1 MKIKLPKLALIVI
14 LTFQL
19 LNASG
24 QQTGTLSGSVIDKVY
39 QKNIPG
45 VTIQV
50 MNANKSGISDNTGK
64 FLISGILSGAYTIQI
79 KAIGYITV
87 TKYNVPITSGNEN
100 NLLIELE
107 PDVKVLNAVT
117 VTTTGRNKSARAAT
131 LETPLSVQRLTTE
144 EIKTNPGGNFDISRV
159 IQALPG
165 VGGTAGTAGFRNDI
179 IIRGGAPNENV
190 YYLDG
195 VEIPV
200 INHFAT
206 QGSAGGPAGIL
217 NVSFI
222 EEVKLS
228 SSAFDARFNN
238 TLSSVFEF
246 KQKRGNSNHLQGNIR
261 LSGTE
266 LAATLDGP
274 LAKNGQTTFLASA
287 RRSYLQLLFKAIDLP
302 IRPNFWDFQYKISH
316 QLNKKTSLT
325 LIGVGAIDEFNF
337 AAPKKATP
345 EKLYVLNNNP
355 SIQQWNYTV
364 GFTLKHLLK
373 NGYLNLAISRNAFN
387 NQLDKFENNLGE
399 NKGAQTLAFQSTE
412 IENKLRYDVNQT
424 FGDWKIS
431 HGIDIQ
437 QVSSST
443 STNQTIQT
451 AVIDQQGNVVSP
463 AIVRSFTGDIS
474 LVKFGGFIQVGKRF
488 WNNNTGISAGIRA
501 DGNDFTATGMNVI
514 NTLSPRIALSQI
526 ISNKITFNASIGE
539 YFKMM
544 PYTVLSYRNNNN
556 VLANKDVAY
565 TKSTHYVA
573 GFEYL
578 PNNATRFTLET
589 FYKQYNNVPIS
600 VKNGISLSN
609 QGGDF
614 NVLGNEA
621 VTSNGKGR
629 SMGFE
634 FFAQHKLTQRFY
646 GVLSYTYFKS
656 EYTNANT
663 DYTPSSW
670 DNRHLLSVV
679 WGYKFNR
686 NWEMGI
692 KLRFQGG
699 VPYTPY
705 DLVASRANYLTLGS
719 GMLDYSKINNERLN
733 NFNAGDIRIDKKW
746 YYKKTSLDLF
756 IDISNF
762 YRAKSTAPNI
772 YTFQRTADNTGFVT
786 TNNLPIQQNGSN
798 AIPILLDT
806 NDANVTPTIGF
817 IVEF

>member
-1 MKIKLPKLALIVI
+1 MRKFLTQSFFTAL
-14 LTFQL
+14 FL
-19 LNASG
+19 LSVNLVKS
-24 QQTGTLSGSVIDKVY
+24 QKTGTLSGIIVDKTSQKSVSNVS
-39 QKNIPG
+39 
-45 VTIQV
+45 IQIL
-50 MNANKSGISDNTGK
+50 NSTKGTISDSLGK
-64 FLISGILSGAYTIQI
+64 FSISQLLSGAYTIQF
-79 KAIGYITV
+79 KAIGYLTV
-87 TKYNVPITSGNEN
+87 TKYNVPVTSGNEN
-100 NLLIELE
+100 NILVELE
-107 PDVKVLNAVT
+107 EDAKILNAVT
-117 VTTTGRNKSARAAT
+117 VSSTGRTRTARAAT

-190 YYLDG
+190 YYIDG
-195 VEIPV
+195 IEIPV
-200 INHFAT
+200 INHFST

-246 KQKRGNSNHLQGNIR
+246 KQKRGNSSHLQGNIR

-266 LAATLDGP
+266 LATTLEGP
-274 LAKNGQTTFLASA
+274 LSKNGQTTFLASA

-302 IRPNFWDFQYKISH
+302 IRPNFWDFQYKITH
-316 QLNKKTSLT
+316 QFNKKTTLSL
-325 LIGVGAIDEFNF
+325 LGVGAIDEFEF

-355 SIQQWNYTV
+355 SIEQWNYTV
-364 GFTLKHLLK
+364 GATIKHLIK

-387 NQLDKFENNLGE
+387 NQLEKFENNLGA
-399 NKGAQTLAFQSTE
+399 NKGEQTLNVNSTE

-424 FGDWKIS
+424 FGSWKVS
-431 HGIDIQ
+431 HGIDVQ
-437 QVSSST
+437 QVSQTT
-443 STNQTIQT
+443 SNNQIIQSAIKDNLGNIT
-451 AVIDQQGNVVSP
+451 VPAV
-463 AIVRSFTGDIS
+463 VRNYSGDIS
-474 LVKFGGFIQVGKRF
+474 LVKFGGFIQAGKRF
-488 WNNNTGISAGIRA
+488 WNNKTGISAGIRA
-501 DGNDFTATGMNVI
+501 DANNFTTNGMNVL
-514 NTLSPRIALSQI
+514 NTLSPRISLSQVL
-526 ISNKITFNASIGE
+526 SDKWTFNASIGT
-539 YFKMM
+539 YYKIV
-544 PYTVLSYRNNNN
+544 PYTILGYRNNNN
-556 VLANKDVAY
+556 ELVNKDADY

-578 PNNATRFTLET
+578 PNQATRFTFET
-589 FYKQYNNVPIS
+589 FFKQYNQVPIS
-600 VKNGISLSN
+600 VRNGISLSN

-621 VTSNGKGR
+621 VITNGRGR
-629 SMGFE
+629 TMGFE
-634 FFAQHKLTQRFY
+634 FFAQQKLTKRFY
-646 GVLSYTYFKS
+646 SVLSYTYFKS
-656 EYTNANT
+656 EYTNANAE
-663 DYTPSSW
+663 YTPSSW
-670 DNRHLLSVV
+670 DNRHLLSLV

-686 NWEMGI
+686 NWELGI

-705 DLVASRANYLTLGS
+705 DLITSRTNYLTLGS
-719 GMLDYSKINNERLN
+719 GTLDYSKINTDRLN

-746 YYKKTSLDLF
+746 YYKKTTLDLF
-756 IDISNF
+756 LDISNF

-772 YTFQRTADNTGFVT
+772 YTFQRTADNSAFAT
-786 TNNLPIQQNGSN
+786 TDNLPIKQNGSN
-798 AIPILLDT
+798 GIPILLNT
-806 NDANVTPTIGF
+806 NDANITPTIGF

>member
-1 MKIKLPKLALIVI
+1 MRKFLTQSFFTAL
-14 LTFQL
+14 FL
-19 LNASG
+19 LSVNLVKS
-24 QQTGTLSGSVIDKVY
+24 QKTGTLSGIIVDKTSQKSVSNVS
-39 QKNIPG
+39 
-45 VTIQV
+45 IQIL
-50 MNANKSGISDNTGK
+50 NSTKGTISDSLGK
-64 FLISGILSGAYTIQI
+64 FSISQLLSGAYTIQF
-79 KAIGYITV
+79 KAIGYLTV
-87 TKYNVPITSGNEN
+87 TKYNVPVTSGNEN
-100 NLLIELE
+100 NILVELE
-107 PDVKVLNAVT
+107 EDAKILNAVT
-117 VTTTGRNKSARAAT
+117 VSSTGRTRTARAAT

-190 YYLDG
+190 YYIDG
-195 VEIPV
+195 IEIPV
-200 INHFAT
+200 INHFST

-246 KQKRGNSNHLQGNIR
+246 KQKRGNSSHLQGNIR

-266 LAATLDGP
+266 LATTLEGP
-274 LAKNGQTTFLASA
+274 LSKNGQTTFLASA

-302 IRPNFWDFQYKISH
+302 IRPNFWDFQYKITH
-316 QLNKKTSLT
+316 QFNKKTTLSL
-325 LIGVGAIDEFNF
+325 LGVGAIDEFEF

-355 SIQQWNYTV
+355 SIEQWNYTV
-364 GFTLKHLLK
+364 GATIKHLIK

-387 NQLDKFENNLGE
+387 NQLEKFENNLGA
-399 NKGAQTLAFQSTE
+399 NKGEQTLNVNSTE

-424 FGDWKIS
+424 FGSWKVS
-431 HGIDIQ
+431 HGIDVQ
-437 QVSSST
+437 QVSQTT
-443 STNQTIQT
+443 SNNQIIQSAIKDNLGNIT
-451 AVIDQQGNVVSP
+451 VPAV
-463 AIVRSFTGDIS
+463 VRNYSGDIS
-474 LVKFGGFIQVGKRF
+474 LVKFGGFIQAGKRF
-488 WNNNTGISAGIRA
+488 WNNKTGISAGIRA
-501 DGNDFTATGMNVI
+501 DANNFTTNGMNVL
-514 NTLSPRIALSQI
+514 NTLSPRISLSQVL
-526 ISNKITFNASIGE
+526 SDKWTFNASIGT
-539 YFKMM
+539 YYKIV
-544 PYTVLSYRNNNN
+544 PYTILGYRNNNN
-556 VLANKDVAY
+556 ELVNKDADY

-578 PNNATRFTLET
+578 PNQATRFTFET
-589 FYKQYNNVPIS
+589 FFKQYNQVPIS
-600 VKNGISLSN
+600 VRNGISLSN

-621 VTSNGKGR
+621 VITNGKGR
-629 SMGFE
+629 TMGFE
-634 FFAQHKLTQRFY
+634 FFAQQKLTKRFY
-646 GVLSYTYFKS
+646 SVLSYTYFKS
-656 EYTNANT
+656 EYTNANAE
-663 DYTPSSW
+663 YTPSSW
-670 DNRHLLSVV
+670 DNRHLLSLV

-686 NWEMGI
+686 NWEVGI

-705 DLVASRANYLTLGS
+705 DLITSRTNYLTLGS
-719 GMLDYSKINNERLN
+719 GTLDYSKINTDRLN

-746 YYKKTSLDLF
+746 YYKKTTLDLF
-756 IDISNF
+756 LDISNF

-772 YTFQRTADNTGFVT
+772 YTFQRTADNSAFAT
-786 TNNLPIQQNGSN
+786 TDNLPIKQNGSN
-798 AIPILLDT
+798 GIPILLNT
-806 NDANVTPTIGF
+806 NDANITPTIGF

>member
-1 MKIKLPKLALIVI
+1 MRKFLTQSFFTAL
-14 LTFQL
+14 FL
-19 LNASG
+19 LSVNLVKS
-24 QQTGTLSGSVIDKVY
+24 QKTGTLSGIIVDKTSQKSVSNVS
-39 QKNIPG
+39 
-45 VTIQV
+45 IQIL
-50 MNANKSGISDNTGK
+50 NSTKGTISDSLGK
-64 FLISGILSGAYTIQI
+64 FSISQLLSGAYTIQF
-79 KAIGYITV
+79 KAIGYLTV
-87 TKYNVPITSGNEN
+87 TKYNVPVTSGNEN
-100 NLLIELE
+100 NILVELE
-107 PDVKVLNAVT
+107 EDAKILNAVT
-117 VTTTGRNKSARAAT
+117 VSSTGRTRTARAAT

-190 YYLDG
+190 YYIDG
-195 VEIPV
+195 IEIPV
-200 INHFAT
+200 INHFST

-246 KQKRGNSNHLQGNIR
+246 KQKRGNSSHLQGNIR

-266 LAATLDGP
+266 LATTLEGP
-274 LAKNGQTTFLASA
+274 LSKNGQTTFLASA

-302 IRPNFWDFQYKISH
+302 IRPNFWDFQYKITH
-316 QLNKKTSLT
+316 QFNKKTTLSL
-325 LIGVGAIDEFNF
+325 LGVGAIDEFEF

-355 SIQQWNYTV
+355 SIEQWNYTV
-364 GFTLKHLLK
+364 GATIKHLIK

-387 NQLDKFENNLGE
+387 NQLEKFENNLGA
-399 NKGAQTLAFQSTE
+399 NKGEQTLNVNSTE

-424 FGDWKIS
+424 FGSWKVS
-431 HGIDIQ
+431 HGIDVQ
-437 QVSSST
+437 QVSQTT
-443 STNQTIQT
+443 SNNQIIQSAIKDNLGNIT
-451 AVIDQQGNVVSP
+451 VPAV
-463 AIVRSFTGDIS
+463 VRNYSGDIS
-474 LVKFGGFIQVGKRF
+474 LVKFGGFIQAGKRF
-488 WNNNTGISAGIRA
+488 WNNKTGISAGIRA
-501 DGNDFTATGMNVI
+501 DANNFTTNGMNVL
-514 NTLSPRIALSQI
+514 NTLSPRISLSQVL
-526 ISNKITFNASIGE
+526 SDKWTFNASIGT
-539 YFKMM
+539 YYKIV
-544 PYTVLSYRNNNN
+544 PYTILGYRNNNN
-556 VLANKDVAY
+556 ELVNKDADY

-578 PNNATRFTLET
+578 PNQATRFTFET
-589 FYKQYNNVPIS
+589 FFKQYNQVPIS
-600 VKNGISLSN
+600 VRNGISLSN

-621 VTSNGKGR
+621 VITNGKGR
-629 SMGFE
+629 TMGFE
-634 FFAQHKLTQRFY
+634 FFAQQKLTKRFY
-646 GVLSYTYFKS
+646 SVLSYTYFKS
-656 EYTNANT
+656 EYTNANAE
-663 DYTPSSW
+663 YTPSSW
-670 DNRHLLSVV
+670 DNRHLLSLV

-686 NWEMGI
+686 NWELGI

-705 DLVASRANYLTLGS
+705 DLITSRTNYLTLGS
-719 GMLDYSKINNERLN
+719 GTLDYSKINTDRLN

-746 YYKKTSLDLF
+746 YYKKTTLDLF
-756 IDISNF
+756 LDISNF

-772 YTFQRTADNTGFVT
+772 YTFQRTADNSAFAT
-786 TNNLPIQQNGSN
+786 TDNLPIKQNGSN
-798 AIPILLDT
+798 GIPILLNT
-806 NDANVTPTIGF
+806 NDANITPTIGF

>member
-1 MKIKLPKLALIVI
+1 MRKFLTQSFFTAL
-14 LTFQL
+14 FL
-19 LNASG
+19 LSVNLVKS
-24 QQTGTLSGSVIDKVY
+24 QKTGTLSGIIVDKTSQKSVSNVS
-39 QKNIPG
+39 
-45 VTIQV
+45 IQIL
-50 MNANKSGISDNTGK
+50 NSTKGTISDSLGK
-64 FLISGILSGAYTIQI
+64 FSISQLLSGAYTIQF
-79 KAIGYITV
+79 KAIGYLTV
-87 TKYNVPITSGNEN
+87 TKYNVPVTSGNEN
-100 NLLIELE
+100 NILVELE
-107 PDVKVLNAVT
+107 EDAKILNAVT
-117 VTTTGRNKSARAAT
+117 VSSTGRTRTARAAT

-190 YYLDG
+190 YYIDG
-195 VEIPV
+195 IEIPV
-200 INHFAT
+200 INHFST

-246 KQKRGNSNHLQGNIR
+246 KQKRGNSSHLQGNIR

-266 LAATLDGP
+266 LATTLEGP
-274 LAKNGQTTFLASA
+274 LSKNGQTTFLASA

-302 IRPNFWDFQYKISH
+302 IRPNFWDFQYKITH
-316 QLNKKTSLT
+316 QFNKKTTLSL
-325 LIGVGAIDEFNF
+325 LGVGAIDEFEF

-355 SIQQWNYTV
+355 SIEQWNYTV
-364 GFTLKHLLK
+364 GATIKHLIK

-387 NQLDKFENNLGE
+387 NQLEKFENNLGA
-399 NKGAQTLAFQSTE
+399 NKGEQTLNVNSTE

-424 FGDWKIS
+424 FGSWKVS
-431 HGIDIQ
+431 HGIDVQ
-437 QVSSST
+437 QVSQTT
-443 STNQTIQT
+443 SNNQIIQSAIKDNLGNIT
-451 AVIDQQGNVVSP
+451 VPAV
-463 AIVRSFTGDIS
+463 VRNYSGDIS
-474 LVKFGGFIQVGKRF
+474 LVKFGGFIQAGKRF
-488 WNNNTGISAGIRA
+488 WNNKTGISAGIRA
-501 DGNDFTATGMNVI
+501 DANNFTTNGMNVL
-514 NTLSPRIALSQI
+514 NTLSPRISLSQVL
-526 ISNKITFNASIGE
+526 SDKWTFNASIGT
-539 YFKMM
+539 YYKIV
-544 PYTVLSYRNNNN
+544 PYTILGYRNNNN
-556 VLANKDVAY
+556 ELVNKDADY

-578 PNNATRFTLET
+578 PNQATRFTIET
-589 FYKQYNNVPIS
+589 FFKQYNQVPIS
-600 VKNGISLSN
+600 VRNGISLSN

-621 VTSNGKGR
+621 VITNGRGR
-629 SMGFE
+629 TMGFE
-634 FFAQHKLTQRFY
+634 FFAQQKLTKRFY
-646 GVLSYTYFKS
+646 SVLSYTYFKS
-656 EYTNANT
+656 EYTNANAE
-663 DYTPSSW
+663 YTPSSW
-670 DNRHLLSVV
+670 DNRHLLSLV

-686 NWEMGI
+686 NWELGI

-705 DLVASRANYLTLGS
+705 DLITSRTNYLTLGS
-719 GMLDYSKINNERLN
+719 GTLDYSKINTDRLN

-746 YYKKTSLDLF
+746 YYKKTTLDLF
-756 IDISNF
+756 LDISNF

-772 YTFQRTADNTGFVT
+772 YTFQRTADNSAFAT
-786 TNNLPIQQNGSN
+786 TDNLPIKQNGSN
-798 AIPILLDT
+798 GIPILLNT
-806 NDANVTPTIGF
+806 NDANITPTIGF